1 MTPSLATYGKIDGN
15 FFPVKLFWVF
25 QKTINTT
32 NKIIDLVLTNS
43 KSLVA
48 SLIHWNGFASGVI
61 IYNEIV
67 LDNVKPQN
75 KSVQE
80 RTYNFLKGGG
90 CDHGDES

>member
-1 MTPSLATYGKIDGN
+1 M
-15 FFPVKLFWVF
+15 
-25 QKTINTT
+25 
-32 NKIIDLVLTNS
+32 LTNS

-80 RTYNFLKGGG
+80 HTYNFLKGGG
-90 CDHGDES
+90 VITVTNLSTAKKIPSSAVFRTKSDL